1 MLHILFGAM
10 AEKVEKSTD
19 VLSPWWLPFVSLA
32 EGNQSLD

>member
-19 VLSPWWLPFVSLA
+19 VLSPCWLPFVSLA
-32 EGNQSLD
+32 EGNESLD